1 MRKREL
7 RLEENGAEGKKCWMY
22 RIGRRPS
29 GEAGRPCDVIDNQ
42 KVRGRS
48 VEIRQSPPL
57 TVQQFFR
64 LIISPS
70 TCARQDSIPCLI
82 FPQQNGRRDL
92 NRKVQ
97 LINKLTFLL
106 QRPP

>member
-1 MRKREL
+1 MQKCEL

-48 VEIRQSPPL
+48 VEIAQSPPRA
-57 TVQQFFR
+57 THQQFFR
-64 LIISPS
+64 LVISPIDFALDG
-70 TCARQDSIPCLI
+70 TTHH
-82 FPQQNGRRDL
+82 
-92 NRKVQ
+92 V
-97 LINKLTFLL
+97 
-106 QRPP
+106 RPPFSKTVRVI